1 MLAVAVAV
9 TGIVMH
15 AGEPGQV
22 AVPYPAVEGTIIN
35 VILTGVLNAAYA
47 VHGALSLTPTSSITD
62 DTNLVLN
69 LADGIAIFESG
80 NHTYAAVAA
89 PGDNG
94 VQILN
99 ITNPSNITAAGNIK
113 DDDENN
119 DDLLLV
125 GTGRIAIFES
135 GGHTYAAV
143 TAVDDNGV
151 QILNITNPSNI
162 TAAGNIVDADGFN
175 EENTDD
181 LLLVGAIDIA
191 IFESGGHT
199 YAAVTAVDDNGV
211 QILNITN
218 PSNITA
224 AGNITDN
231 TTRELDGAN
240 GIAIFESSG
249 HTYAAVTA
257 KDDDG
262 VQILDV
268 TDPYRITA
276 AGIANGTSLVL
287 DGAWGITTFNSSGH
301 TYAAVTAQAGHG
313 VQILNITDPS
323 DITAAGSITN
333 GTSLNLNTPRGITIF
348 ESSGHTYAAV
358 AVYRSDSVQILDVT
372 DPYRIT
378 AAGSIMNSTSLSGAH
393 EITTFESGGYIYAAV
408 TARLDHV
415 VQIIR
420 VGSANAPPTVMA
432 GSDLI
437 VAEGGTLA
445 LSGSATD
452 TDGDAITL
460 YSWSAPPGSGIT
472 FADSSLPATT
482 FTAPPV
488 NADVT
493 HTLTL
498 TANDGTDNG
507 TGTIEVTVKDT
518 SGAFITTWRNDTAG
532 ESITIPVGGATGTY
546 DVIWG
551 DGTASAGVMGD
562 QTHTY
567 AVSGNHTVAISGGFE
582 RIYLNGHTNAT
593 KLASI
598 DQWGSNQWTSMESA
612 FEGASA
618 MTYGATDAPDLS
630 GVTDMSFMFAGAS
643 SFNGNISGWDVLG
656 VTDMSDMFTSASS
669 FNGNIS
675 GWDVSGV
682 TDMSNM
688 FEDAD
693 SFNRPLNGWNV
704 SGVTDMSGMFFGTD
718 IFNQN
723 ISGWKVSG
731 VTDMSY
737 MFYEA
742 AFNGDISGWNVSGV
756 TDMSGMFYDAYLFN
770 QPLNDWKVSGVTDMS
785 FMFFSADVFNQNISG
800 WDVSEVTN
808 MRSMFHNAGSFNQP
822 LNDWDVSEVTDMDS
836 MLHGANSFR
845 QNLGKWYV
853 NLNSTEISSAP
864 GIVGGISAQNQKL
877 LDQGPKYGIGAGF
890 DESAFEIT
898 VDDEEESSLNMAVS
912 PNKRLYRVNVTSEGG
927 FGTNNHRILEVA
939 VTGTFDS
946 AAPGPTLSTD
956 TASPTN
962 SASATITVDFGEPI
976 DATTFTLDDISVTG
990 GTASGLAQEGATTQN
1005 YTFTVT
1011 PASDGQLTVTIPAD
1025 SVMDLSDNNNTA
1037 SDTLSI
1043 TFDRIAFS
1051 PALSTSAAS
1060 PTNSASA
1067 TITVDFG
1074 EPIDATTFTLDD
1086 ISVTGGTASGLAQ
1099 EGSTTQKYTF
1109 TVAPASDGT
1118 ITVTIPA
1125 DSVKDLAGNNNT
1137 ASGQLPVTFDR
1148 TAFSPALS
1156 TDTTSP
1162 TNSASATVTV
1172 DFGEPIDATTF
1183 TLDDISVTGGTASG
1197 LAQEGA
1203 TTQNYTFTVTPASD
1217 GTITV
1222 TIPAD
1227 SVKDLAD
1234 NNNTASN
1241 QLSVTFDRTAFSP
1254 ALSTDAASPTNSA
1267 SATITVDFGEP
1278 IDATTFTLDDI
1289 SVTGGTASGLAQEGA
1304 TTQKYTFTVAPASD
1318 GTITVTIP
1326 ADSVKDLS
1334 DNNNTA
1340 SNQLSVTFDRTA
1352 FSPALSTDAASPT
1365 NSASATITVD
1375 FGEPIDA
1382 TTFTLDDISVTGGTA
1397 SGLAQEGATTQNYT
1411 FTVTPASDGTITVTI
1426 PADSVKDLADNNNTA
1441 SNQLSVTFDRTAFS
1455 PALSTD
1461 AASPTNS
1468 ASATITVDFGEPI
1481 DATTF
1486 TLDDISVTGGTAS
1499 GLAQEGATTQNYTFT
1514 VTPASDGT
1522 ITVTIP
1528 ADSVKDLSDNNNTA
1542 SNQLSV
1548 TFDRT
1553 AFSPA
1558 LSTDAAS
1565 PTNSASATITV
1576 DFGEPIDATTFTL
1589 DDISVTGGTASGL
1602 AQEGATTQNYTFTV
1616 TPASDGTI
1624 TVTIPADRVKDLADN
1639 NNTASNQ
1646 LSVTFDRTAFS
1657 PALSTDAAS
1666 PTNSASATI
1675 TVDFGEPIDATT
1687 FTLDDISVTGGT
1699 ASGLAQEGATTQNY
1713 TFTVTPASDGTITV
1727 TIPADSV
1734 KDLSDNNNTAS
1745 NQLSVTFDRTAFSPA
1760 LSTDAASPT
1769 NSASAT
1775 ITVDFGEPIDATTFT
1790 LDDISVTGGTAS
1802 GLAQEGATTQN
1813 YTFTVTPDA
1822 DGEVTASI
1830 PAGRVTDPADNANT
1844 ASNILSV
1851 VFDRTS
1857 PGTTDPT
1864 PGSKLNM
1871 QCLGYAPYFNN
1882 SPVVDVGEDI
1892 TIAEGE
1898 TGTLRATVTDMDG
1911 DDVETFWTHWKPST
1925 AIITIADPESLV
1937 TEFTAPYVDGD
1948 TDTYVILRACDGI
1961 HTGVGND
1968 VVRITITDIPEPPEP
1983 ATPPQLPP
1991 PVQEPP
1997 EPPTYNEEPSVDA
2010 GADFTINEGATGQLQ
2025 GTATDADNDPLTTEW
2040 LQTPTWPLLTL
2051 TDASDPRTT
2060 IVAPQVD
2067 GDTTITL
2074 ILSVSDGDYI
2084 VPDQV
2089 RITIIDTG

>member
-99 ITNPSNITAAGNIK
+99 ITNPSNITAAGNIV
-113 DDDENN
+113 DADEFNEEN
-119 DDLLLV
+119 TDDLLLV

-507 TGTIEVTVKDT
+507 TGTIEVTVKET
-518 SGAFITTWRNDTAG
+518 SGAFITTWRTDTAG
-532 ESITIPVGGATGTY
+532 ESITIPVGDATGTY

-582 RIYLNGHTNAT
+582 RIYLNDQQSNADL
-593 KLASI
+593 LASI
-598 DQWGSNQWTSMESA
+598 DQWGDTQWISMESA
-612 FEGASA
+612 FHGASA

-630 GVTDMSFMFAGAS
+630 GVTDMSFMFTDAS
-643 SFNGNISGWDVLG
+643 SFNGDL
-656 VTDMSDMFTSASS
+656 SS
-669 FNGNIS
+669 
-675 GWDVSGV
+675 
-682 TDMSNM
+682 
-688 FEDAD
+688 
-693 SFNRPLNGWNV
+693 WNV
-704 SGVTDMSGMFFGTD
+704 SGVTDMSSMFFGTD
-718 IFNQN
+718 VFNQN
-723 ISGWKVSG
+723 ISGWDVSEVTDMTSMFQDAGSFNQPLNDWEVSG

-756 TDMSGMFYDAYLFN
+756 TDMS
-770 QPLNDWKVSGVTDMS
+770 S
-785 FMFFSADVFNQNISG
+785 MFFGTDVFNQNISG
-800 WDVSEVTN
+800 WDVSEVTDMTSMFQDAGSFN
-808 MRSMFHNAGSFNQP
+808 QPLNDWNVSGVTDMSYMFYEAAFNGDISGWNVSGVTDMYSMFYNAYLFNQPLNDWEVSRVTDMSYMFFSADVFNQNISGWNVSGVTDMTSMFHNAGSFNQP
-822 LNDWDVSEVTDMDS
+822 LNDWNVSGVTGMDS
-836 MLHGANSFR
+836 IFHGANSFQ

-864 GIVGGISAQNQKL
+864 GIVGGISAQNQEL
-877 LDQGPKYGIGAGF
+877 RDQYPKYGIGAGF

-898 VDDEEESSLNMAVS
+898 VDDEEESSLNMTVS
-912 PNKRLYRVNVTSEGG
+912 PNKRLYRVNVTSESD

-956 TASPTN
+956 TTSPTN

-1011 PASDGQLTVTIPAD
+1011 PTSDGQLTVTIPAD
-1025 SVMDLSDNNNTA
+1025 RVMDLSGNNNTA

-1156 TDTTSP
+1156 TS
-1162 TNSASATVTV
+1162 
-1172 DFGEPIDATTF
+1172 
-1183 TLDDISVTGGTASG
+1183 
-1197 LAQEGA
+1197 
-1203 TTQNYTFTVTPASD
+1203 
-1217 GTITV
+1217 
-1222 TIPAD
+1222 
-1227 SVKDLAD
+1227 
-1234 NNNTASN
+1234 
-1241 QLSVTFDRTAFSP
+1241 
-1254 ALSTDAASPTNSA
+1254 
-1267 SATITVDFGEP
+1267 
-1278 IDATTFTLDDI
+1278 
-1289 SVTGGTASGLAQEGA
+1289 
-1304 TTQKYTFTVAPASD
+1304 
-1318 GTITVTIP
+1318 
-1326 ADSVKDLS
+1326 
-1334 DNNNTA
+1334 
-1340 SNQLSVTFDRTA
+1340 
-1352 FSPALSTDAASPT
+1352 AASPT

-1499 GLAQEGATTQNYTFT
+1499 GLAQEGATTQKYTFT
-1514 VTPASDGT
+1514 VTPTSDGQL
-1522 ITVTIP
+1522 TVTIP
-1528 ADSVKDLSDNNNTA
+1528 ADRVMDLSDNNNTA

-1602 AQEGATTQNYTFTV
+1602 AQEGATTQKYTFTV
-1616 TPASDGTI
+1616 TPTSDGQL
-1624 TVTIPADRVKDLADN
+1624 TVTIPADRVM
-1639 NNTASNQ
+1639 
-1646 LSVTFDRTAFS
+1646 
-1657 PALSTDAAS
+1657 
-1666 PTNSASATI
+1666 
-1675 TVDFGEPIDATT
+1675 
-1687 FTLDDISVTGGT
+1687 
-1699 ASGLAQEGATTQNY
+1699 
-1713 TFTVTPASDGTITV
+1713 
-1727 TIPADSV
+1727 
-1734 KDLSDNNNTAS
+1734 DLSDNNNTAS

-1802 GLAQEGATTQN
+1802 GLAQEGATTQK
-1813 YTFTVTPDA
+1813 YTFTVTPTS
-1822 DGEVTASI
+1822 DGQLTVTI
-1830 PAGRVTDPADNANT
+1830 PADRVMDLSDNNNT
-1844 ASNILSV
+1844 ASNQLSV
-1851 VFDRTS
+1851 TFDRTAFS
-1857 PGTTDPT
+1857 PALSTDAASPT
-1864 PGSKLNM
+1864 
-1871 QCLGYAPYFNN
+1871 N
-1882 SPVVDVGEDI
+1882 S
-1892 TIAEGE
+1892 AS
-1898 TGTLRATVTDMDG
+1898 A
-1911 DDVETFWTHWKPST
+1911 
-1925 AIITIADPESLV
+1925 
-1937 TEFTAPYVDGD
+1937 
-1948 TDTYVILRACDGI
+1948 
-1961 HTGVGND
+1961 
-1968 VVRITITDIPEPPEP
+1968 TITVDFGEPIDATTFTLDDI
-1983 ATPPQLPP
+1983 
-1991 PVQEPP
+1991 
-1997 EPPTYNEEPSVDA
+1997 SVTGGTA
-2010 GADFTINEGATGQLQ
+2010 SGLAQEGATTQKYTFTVTPTSDGQLTVTIPADRVMDLSDNNNTASNQ
-2025 GTATDADNDPLTTEW
+2025 LSVTFDRTAFSPALSTDAASPTNSASATITVDFGEPIDATTFTLDDISVTGGTASGLAQEGATTQKYTFTVTPTSDGQLTVTIPADRVMDLSDNNNTASNQLSVTFDRTAFSPALSTDAAS
-2040 LQTPTWPLLTL
+2040 PTNS
-2051 TDASDPRTT
+2051 AS
-2060 IVAPQVD
+2060 A
-2067 GDTTITL
+2067 TITVDFGEPIDATTFTL
-2074 ILSVSDGDYI
+2074 DDISVTGGTASGLAQEGATTQKYTI
-2084 VPDQV
+2084 HRHPDL
-2089 RITIIDTG
+2089 